1 MLPSPP
7 PYPHTSVHF
16 CLMIYGFAH
25 TFQREAW
32 SLSDGVSAG
41 FIGFDPPTTSTIC
54 TNLATLVRLCIH
66 LCFKWYLRTGATTV
80 ISLMYFFRLTSEEIF
95 FFPLPLWPRTKGT
108 DTTRQAWKCAKW
120 PLLEISINPWTSFAV
135 SLVPYRFHAP
145 PPASPSLGVW
155 AYPPASLSHFV
166 LTLNTVTSEYT
177 LCLSTLLL
185 NIGILFFS
193 FLQHS
198 LLANMWF
205 QILNFDV
212 EGLKKEKKNKKLV
225 GPQKILGGKIDCRIG
240 CLQAK

>member
-145 PPASPSLGVW
+145 PCESFPRCL
-155 AYPPASLSHFV
+155 SLSP
-166 LTLNTVTSEYT
+166 
-177 LCLSTLLL
+177 CLSFAFCVNFKHCNKWIHIVL
-185 NIGILFFS
+185 IHPSVEHRDSFFS